1 MAGLIPVI
9 LCYIQYMGDRI
20 NKEFENFQKDLEIR
34 KKKLKL
40 LIEFEPDK
48 NLDDVL
54 KELKELDISHMT
66 PIDAMNKLYQLQN
79 KLKNR
84 W

>member
-1 MAGLIPVI
+1 
-9 LCYIQYMGDRI
+9 MGDRI

-48 NLDDVL
+48 YLDDVL
-54 KELKELDISHMT
+54 KELNDKKITL
-66 PIDAMNKLYQLQN
+66 
-79 KLKNR
+79 
-84 W
+84 

>member
-1 MAGLIPVI
+1 
-9 LCYIQYMGDRI
+9 MGDRI
-20 NKEFENFQKDLEIR
+20 NKEVENFQKDLEIR

-54 KELKELDISHMT
+54 KELN
-66 PIDAMNKLYQLQN
+66 NKKITL
-79 KLKNR
+79 
-84 W
+84 

>member
-1 MAGLIPVI
+1 MTGVIPVI
-9 LCYIQYMGDRI
+9 LCYIQSMGDKI

-40 LIEFEPDK
+40 LVEFEPDK

-54 KELKELDISHMT
+54 KELNDKKITL
-66 PIDAMNKLYQLQN
+66 
-79 KLKNR
+79 
-84 W
+84 

>member
-1 MAGLIPVI
+1 
-9 LCYIQYMGDRI
+9 MGDII

-40 LIEFEPDK
+40 RGEFEPDK

-54 KELKELDISHMT
+54 KELNDKKITL
-66 PIDAMNKLYQLQN
+66 
-79 KLKNR
+79 
-84 W
+84 

>member
-1 MAGLIPVI
+1 
-9 LCYIQYMGDRI
+9 MGDRI

-54 KELKELDISHMT
+54 KELNDKK
-66 PIDAMNKLYQLQN
+66 IDL
-79 KLKNR
+79 
-84 W
+84 

>member
-1 MAGLIPVI
+1 
-9 LCYIQYMGDRI
+9 MGDKI

-40 LIEFEPDK
+40 LVEFESDK

-54 KELKELDISHMT
+54 KELNDKKITL
-66 PIDAMNKLYQLQN
+66 
-79 KLKNR
+79 
-84 W
+84 

>member
-1 MAGLIPVI
+1 MAGLACHF
-9 LCYIQYMGDRI
+9 CYIQYMGDKI
-20 NKEFENFQKDLEIR
+20 NKEFEKFQKDLEIR

-54 KELKELDISHMT
+54 KELNDKKITL
-66 PIDAMNKLYQLQN
+66 
-79 KLKNR
+79 
-84 W
+84 